1 MKIFRIDRPLQQW
14 PDAATKALLSSDEA
28 TLNCLPARLI
38 ADSAV
43 NRNDRPAF
51 VPDFAREGWQVEV
64 RPAIHIGRLG
74 KYIAPRFAY
83 RYVDQISL
91 VAILTPTEQTRR
103 QNQLADV
110 NPLSALYDSFDGA
123 LTAGLPFPLRL
134 AAPASNEVAKE
145 APSAQDPT
153 AKAFPDF
160 AAKEAVNF
168 STKEVPDFSAKD
180 AVASPDFSTLQI
192 DAEFVSGGETTTQQM
207 AVSLADLHVEETVA
221 LISRFTM
228 LKSGD
233 LILPAALSLAF
244 PISLNASLTAR
255 LNALPALSL
264 RLK

>member
-74 KYIAPRFAY
+74 KYIAPRFVY

-134 AAPASNEVAKE
+134 AAPASNEVAK
-145 APSAQDPT
+145 
-153 AKAFPDF
+153 
-160 AAKEAVNF
+160 
-168 STKEVPDFSAKD
+168 
-180 AVASPDFSTLQI
+180 VAPDFSTLQI

-233 LILPAALSLAF
+233 LILPAAISLAF

-255 LNALPALSL
+255 LNARPALSL

>member
-1 MKIFRIDRPLQQW
+1 
-14 PDAATKALLSSDEA
+14 
-28 TLNCLPARLI
+28 
-38 ADSAV
+38 
-43 NRNDRPAF
+43 
-51 VPDFAREGWQVEV
+51 V

-74 KYIAPRFAY
+74 KYIAPRFVY

-145 APSAQDPT
+145 TSD
-153 AKAFPDF
+153 
-160 AAKEAVNF
+160 F
-168 STKEVPDFSAKD
+168 STKEAPDFSA
-180 AVASPDFSTLQI
+180 LQI

-233 LILPAALSLAF
+233 LILPAAISLAF
-244 PISLNASLTAR
+244 PISLNASLTAS
-255 LNALPALSL
+255 LNAHPALSL

>member
-134 AAPASNEVAKE
+134 AAPASNEVAKV
-145 APSAQDPT
+145 APD
-153 AKAFPDF
+153 
-160 AAKEAVNF
+160 F